1 MSGDMILARSS
12 RGAMNYLDRLLV
24 SGLLLISSAETVWA
38 HRAFAAEYD
47 ANKRIRLRGSVTG
60 VEWMNP
66 HAHFQIDVRD
76 ASGRVSRWDL
86 ELASPNVLLR
96 GGWRRDSLR
105 VGDVVTVDG
114 YLAKDGT
121 NLAHARDIRLA
132 DGRRVLAGS
141 APEGSAPQI
150 GPAGALP

>member
-1 MSGDMILARSS
+1 MTAENFNRAILTA
-12 RGAMNYLDRLLV
+12 LLV
-24 SGLLLISSAETVWA
+24 AGSTKVAAA
-38 HRAFAAEYD
+38 HHAFAAEYD
-47 ANKRIRLRGSVTG
+47 ANKRITLRGSVIG

-86 ELASPNVLLR
+86 ELASPNVLQR
-96 GGWRRDSLR
+96 GGWTRTSLK
-105 VGDVVTVDG
+105 VGDLVTVDG

-141 APEGSAPQI
+141 APESARSQ
-150 GPAGALP
+150 